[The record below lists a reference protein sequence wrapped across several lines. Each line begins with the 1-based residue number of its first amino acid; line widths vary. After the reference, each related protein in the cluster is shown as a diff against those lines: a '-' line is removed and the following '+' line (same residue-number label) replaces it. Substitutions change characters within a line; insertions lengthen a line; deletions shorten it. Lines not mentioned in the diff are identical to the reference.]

1 MLFVFDDLIA
11 DMLSYKKLNPILT
24 ELCIRG
30 KKLNISLAF
39 IAQYYF
45 VVPKNVRL
53 NSTHYFTMKIPSK
66 QELQQISFNHSSDID
81 FKDFMNLYK
90 NVLQND
96 ILF

>member
-1 MLFVFDDLIA
+1 MLSVFDDLIA
-11 DMLSYKKLNPILT
+11 DMLSHRKLNPVLT

-30 KKLNISLAF
+30 KKINISLAF

-45 VVPKNVRL
+45 VVPKNMRL
-53 NSTHYFTMKIPSK
+53 NSTPYFIMKIPSNK
-66 QELQQISFNHSSDID
+66 NFNKLHLIIHQILTL
-81 FKDFMNLYK
+81 KTMNLYK